1 MNDTVLLEKRD
12 TTAFITFN
20 RPQRLNALNEA
31 MMQGLRDALTQI
43 EHDETIRAV
52 MLSGAGAAFMAGGD
66 VAMFH
71 ANKDKLASEFVELG
85 HLFHESIKIMRRMPK
100 PIVAS
105 VHGACAGGGL
115 SVMLACDMAIAAES
129 AQFTLAYAR
138 IGASPDGG
146 STYFLPRM
154 VGARKAL
161 ELALLPEPFDAR
173 TAHALGLVNFVV
185 ADTQLATETGRIAA
199 RLAAGPTAAFARTKA
214 LINNTF
220 DGTLEQQLDLEI
232 KHFAD
237 CAAGADF
244 KEGVTAFVEKR
255 KPVFKGY

>member
-12 TTAFITFN
+12 AIAFITFN
-20 RPQRLNALNEA
+20 RPERLNALNDA
-31 MMQGLRDALTQI
+31 MMAGLHDALKQT
-43 EHDETIRAV
+43 ENDEAIRAV
-52 MLSGAGAAFMAGGD
+52 VLRGAGSAFMAGGD

-71 ANKDKLASEFVELG
+71 ANKDKLASEFLELG
-85 HLFHESIKIMRRMPK
+85 NLFHESIKIMRRMPK

-115 SVMLACDMAIAAES
+115 SVMLACDIAIAAEN

-146 STYFLPRM
+146 STYFLPRI
-154 VGARKAL
+154 VGTRKAL

-173 TAHALGLVNFVV
+173 TAHALGLVNFIV
-185 ADTQLATETGRIAA
+185 ADTLLDAEIKRIAA

-214 LINNTF
+214 LINSAF
-220 DGTLEQQLDLEI
+220 DSTLEQQLDLEI
-232 KHFAD
+232 KSFAE
-237 CAAGADF
+237 CATGNDF